1 MAALQFPCTIFKTQ
15 KWMDDYSASDM
26 RCRDLT
32 EAQLKT
38 HYGLVDVSTRAN
50 PYTLTKIT
58 PFNQP
63 QSMFYG
69 SRGEG
74 EKITHQQCTAI
85 LFDEFRQLSRLFSV
99 YGPYSHLI
107 EKMITHMQNGNG
119 TPFRDVVLERAL
131 KEHVLNDRT
140 RNSTRLLLEDVLKN
154 SINWEQRYIPT
165 DKKDALRAAIRQ
177 GKLPKFDR
185 FQDNFNG
192 MGITVH
198 DTWATHITI
207 KSLQINNNRY
217 RAVLH
222 YKVQDHFGLD
232 VDDISKFKFNQFR
245 FFRIWF
251 VLQRFN
257 QFSFK
262 PFMTNIEATIEI
274 SGERNDIQK

>member
-1 MAALQFPCTIFKTQ
+1 MTALTFPCTIFQTQ
-15 KWMDDYSASDM
+15 NRMDDYRAKDM
-26 RCRDLT
+26 RCGDLT

-38 HYGLVDVSTRAN
+38 HYCLFDVSTRAN
-50 PYTLTKIT
+50 PYTLEKIT
-58 PFNQP
+58 PFTQP

-69 SRGEG
+69 SRGQG
-74 EKITHQQCTAI
+74 EKVTRQQCAAI
-85 LFDEFRQLSRLFSV
+85 LFDEFRQLSRLFSI

-107 EKMITHMQNGNG
+107 ERMITHMQNGNG
-119 TPFRDVVLERAL
+119 APFRDMALDWAL
-131 KEHVLNDRT
+131 KEHILNDRT
-140 RNSTRLLLEDVLKN
+140 RNSTRLLLEDELKN
-154 SINWEQRYIPT
+154 SINWEQQYMPA
-165 DKKDALRAAIRQ
+165 DKKDALRAVILQ

-185 FQDNFNG
+185 FQDSFNG

-198 DTWATHITI
+198 DIWATHITI
-207 KSLQINNNRY
+207 KSLQINNNHY

-232 VDDISKFKFNQFR
+232 VEDISKFKFNQFR

-257 QFSFK
+257 EFSFK

-274 SGERNDIQK
+274 SGERNDVQK